1 MRPTEHCLH
10 LFDLNKYREIQPV
23 VKSIANRNVDCQQ
36 VIPLV
41 TAAIEVVNLDDFEK
55 YNDSDLKEVFIEDLQ
70 ELLEVVQKG
79 ELLSW
84 IDAKTYSKYEL
95 NRLIFLICCPKFQ
108 ETKGFKV
115 MSGAQVDYGNILY
128 GTEICD
134 LKFLE
139 ILDTLDSVEKI
150 PIISED
156 TILYLFSREQLIE
169 IDKRVLQDTVTLAG
183 LSDDLSEKYSERK
196 LVYLEL
202 YSNLKELINLA
213 ECNSSYTLLN
223 EKTFAY

>member
-1 MRPTEHCLH
+1 MRPTEHYLH
-10 LFDLNKYREIQPV
+10 LLDLNRYREIQPV
-23 VKSIANRNVDCQQ
+23 INSIANRDVDCQQ

-55 YNDSDLKEVFIEDLQ
+55 YNDPDVKEVFIEDLQ
-70 ELLEVVQKG
+70 ELLEVLRKG

-84 IDAKTYSKYEL
+84 IDAKTYSKHEL

-115 MSGAQVDYGNILY
+115 RSGSQVDYGDILY

-156 TILYLFSREQLIE
+156 TILYVFSREQLIE
-169 IDKRVLQDTVTLAG
+169 IDKRVLQDTVTLTE
-183 LSDDLSEKYSERK
+183 LSDELSEKYSEIR

-202 YSNLKELINLA
+202 YSNLKELVNLA
-213 ECNSSYTLLN
+213 ERNSSYTLLD